1 MSEVSAE
8 PKKTDRHKEKQ
19 NDKVDVAVQKILQRM
34 KMDAA
39 NDPVLQ
45 KKKRSDEK
53 PIEFAQLLG
62 AKPQVIMSLED
73 EQTEIFQSI
82 LTHAEK

>member
-1 MSEVSAE
+1 LSEALSEQKKPEKYKE
-8 PKKTDRHKEKQ
+8 PQ
-19 NDKVDVAVQKILQRM
+19 SDKVDLAVQKILQRM

-45 KKKRSDEK
+45 RKKRGDYK

-62 AKPQVIMSLED
+62 AKPQVIKSLED
-73 EQTEIFQSI
+73 E
-82 LTHAEK
+82 

>member
-1 MSEVSAE
+1 
-8 PKKTDRHKEKQ
+8 
-19 NDKVDVAVQKILQRM
+19 M

-45 KKKRSDEK
+45 RKKRSDEK

-73 EQTEIFQSI
+73 EQTEIFESI
-82 LTHAEK
+82 LTQVEKQEFIDWEKEFEECVVEYASDDERPLK

>member
-1 MSEVSAE
+1 
-8 PKKTDRHKEKQ
+8 
-19 NDKVDVAVQKILQRM
+19 M

-45 KKKRSDEK
+45 RLKRGNAK

-62 AKPQVIMSLED
+62 AKQQVLKSLED
-73 EQTEIFQSI
+73 EQTEIF
-82 LTHAEK
+82 K

>member
-1 MSEVSAE
+1 MSEASAE
-8 PKKTDRHKEKQ
+8 PKKPDRFKEYQ

-45 KKKRSDEK
+45 RKKRSDEK

-82 LTHAEK
+82 LTQVEK

>member
-1 MSEVSAE
+1 MIENSAE
-8 PKKTDRHKEKQ
+8 PKRLEKWKENQ

-45 KKKRSDEK
+45 RKKRSEEK

-62 AKPQVIMSLED
+62 AKPQVIKSFED
-73 EQTEIFQSI
+73 E
-82 LTHAEK
+82 